1 MQVVFTIWMFKWKTG
16 NVATLWLSVSW
27 CDLANFLP
35 DFYNSWWVFCR
46 LSVLAAGSSGQDS
59 WDGSILLVFSN
70 DTISQ
75 PDDRLNVTLQV
86 LHVRGDAPRFV
97 LYLLDNTLTNPAH
110 VWLHAGA
117 PVFPEQQL
125 RAQLRA
131 VEVKHA

>member
-1 MQVVFTIWMFKWKTG
+1 M
-16 NVATLWLSVSW
+16 
-27 CDLANFLP
+27 
-35 DFYNSWWVFCR
+35 
-46 LSVLAAGSSGQDS
+46 LAAGSSGQDS

-75 PDDRLNVTLQV
+75 PDISLNVTLQV
-86 LHVRGDAPRFV
+86 LHVWGDAPCFV
-97 LYLLDNTLTNPAH
+97 LYLLDNILTNPAH

-131 VEVKHA
+131 VEVKHT